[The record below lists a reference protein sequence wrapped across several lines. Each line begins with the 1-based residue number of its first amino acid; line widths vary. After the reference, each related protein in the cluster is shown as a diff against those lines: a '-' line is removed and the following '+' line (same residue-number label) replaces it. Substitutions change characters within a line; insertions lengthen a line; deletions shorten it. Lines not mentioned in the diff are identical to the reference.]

1 MEPILPSG
9 SPAGNRSPQKV
20 RVVFSYQSPIDPLRT
35 PEPSDGKVKSG
46 GGTITFKRL
55 LLETAIVLA
64 IALPLALGLHT
75 FVTQVY
81 AISGHSMEPTLH
93 DGERV
98 VINKL
103 HPGIKDIAIGD
114 LVIFTSNQDSRK
126 NLVKR
131 VIGLAGDE
139 IELKGSQVLRN
150 GEVLEETYIHR
161 ALYPEKPGEVIT
173 VPSDHIFV
181 LGDNRSQS
189 QDSRHFGPIPL
200 ESVKGR
206 VFLRLWPI
214 DSLTSF

>member
-1 MEPILPSG
+1 M
-9 SPAGNRSPQKV
+9 
-20 RVVFSYQSPIDPLRT
+20 FSYQSPVDPLSN
-35 PEPSDGKVKSG
+35 PEPSLEPGKQG
-46 GGTITFKRL
+46 AATITFKRL
-55 LLETAIVLA
+55 VIETVIVLA

-98 VINKL
+98 VIDKL
-103 HPGIKDIAIGD
+103 HPGVKEVAIGD

-131 VIGLAGDE
+131 VIGIAGDT
-139 IELKGSQVLRN
+139 IELRGSKVLRN
-150 GEVLEETYIHR
+150 GEVLQETYIHR
-161 ALYPEKPGEVIT
+161 ALYPDQPGEALTIPV
-173 VPSDHIFV
+173 DHVFV
-181 LGDNRSQS
+181 LGDNRPQS

>member
-1 MEPILPSG
+1 
-9 SPAGNRSPQKV
+9 
-20 RVVFSYQSPIDPLRT
+20 VFSYQSPIDPLTT
-35 PEPSDGKVKSG
+35 PEPSEGGKG
-46 GGTITFKRL
+46 DARGAITVKRL

-98 VINKL
+98 VIDKL
-103 HPGIKDIAIGD
+103 HSGLDEIAIGD
-114 LVIFTSNQDSRK
+114 LVIFTSAQDPRK

-131 VIGLAGDE
+131 VIGLAGDR
-139 IELKGSQVLRN
+139 IELRGTRVLRN
-150 GEVLEETYIHR
+150 DEPLEETYIHR
-161 ALYPEKPGEVIT
+161 SLYPDRPGEAVV
-173 VPSDHIFV
+173 VPPGHIFV
-181 LGDNRSQS
+181 LGDNRPQS
-189 QDSRHFGPIPL
+189 QDSRHFGSVPIEL
-200 ESVKGR
+200 VKGR